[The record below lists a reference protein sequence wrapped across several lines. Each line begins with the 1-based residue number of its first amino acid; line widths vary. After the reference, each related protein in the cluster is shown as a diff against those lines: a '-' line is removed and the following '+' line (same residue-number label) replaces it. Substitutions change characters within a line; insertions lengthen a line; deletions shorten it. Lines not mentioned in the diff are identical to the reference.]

1 MESQEEQSQEE
12 VNPLNN
18 TLLLRHSEPNI
29 PTHFME
35 VHGLQ
40 LKYMDFNYITLIKDD
55 IRNMRK
61 LNEHQ
66 LQYIK
71 TYVSDKEK
79 TDIIMELVKS
89 FNVCIDVIECIQD

>member
-1 MESQEEQSQEE
+1 MQTQEEETPKEE
-12 VNPLNN
+12 TNPLNN
-18 TLLLRHSEPNI
+18 TLLLRHSAPNI
-29 PTHFME
+29 PTYFME
-35 VHGLQ
+35 DHGLQ

-55 IRNMRK
+55 IRNFRK

-79 TDIIMELVKS
+79 TEIIMELVKS
-89 FNVCIDVIECIQD
+89 LNVCIDVIEDL